1 MLTTTVLLKLR
12 LERVDRVELIL
23 LDTSIGHVTLFEL
36 SSWARKKTLQRRKAE
51 TEVSV
56 TSLKLF
62 ARLFH

>member
-36 SSWARKKTLQRRKAE
+36 GQERKKKSENEEKQKHKFFSHLIK
-51 TEVSV
+51 VV
-56 TSLKLF
+56 

>member
-36 SSWARKKTLQRRKAE
+36 GQEKKKSENEEKQKHKFQ
-51 TEVSV
+51 SP
-56 TSLKLF
+56 
-62 ARLFH
+62 H

>member
-36 SSWARKKTLQRRKAE
+36 GQEKKSENEEKQKHKFQ
-51 TEVSV
+51 SP
-56 TSLKLF
+56 
-62 ARLFH
+62 H